1 MCCMQNN
8 QPPPKNLSG
17 INDNS
22 SAFEKVILE
31 FVLSQACVFI
41 LDVDYERQKS

>member
-1 MCCMQNN
+1 MQNN
-8 QPPPKNLSG
+8 QPPIKILSG

-31 FVLSQACVFI
+31 FVFSQACVFI
-41 LDVDYERQKS
+41 LDVDDQRQIS